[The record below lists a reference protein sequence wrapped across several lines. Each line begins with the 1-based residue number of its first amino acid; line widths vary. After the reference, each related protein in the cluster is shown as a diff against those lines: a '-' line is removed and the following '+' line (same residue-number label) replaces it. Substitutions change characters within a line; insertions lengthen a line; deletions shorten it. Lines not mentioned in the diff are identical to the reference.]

1 MNDLYP
7 DFRIFKRRCH
17 SNQLSFSAI
26 LFLCCN
32 SKTTRDRHVVPRKEN
47 IENSVFCRMAPSVM
61 TSGDH
66 ECQNCFRFVLF
77 LRVVFAQK
85 VHDRSS
91 PFFPPASIYDCC
103 EIGLRSTVGRCH
115 WNTFLSF
122 SDIFRKI
129 EFYFCYALTPFELL
143 YSCCCGLS
151 NCCRFVRD
159 WLYSLS
165 WSCCRHS
172 ICCGYVV
179 GLLTN
184 LLWTLR
190 FHKLN

>member
-7 DFRIFKRRCH
+7 NFRIFKGRCH

-66 ECQNCFRFVLF
+66 DCQNCFRFVLF

-103 EIGLRSTVGRCH
+103 EIGLRSIMGRCH

-129 EFYFCYALTPFELL
+129 EFYFCYVLTP
-143 YSCCCGLS
+143 SCCIVVVAVCRIVADLLEIG
-151 NCCRFVRD
+151 CTACRGVVVGIRFVAD
-159 WLYSLS
+159 M
-165 WSCCRHS
+165 
-172 ICCGYVV
+172 
-179 GLLTN
+179 
-184 LLWTLR
+184 LWAC
-190 FHKLN
+190 